1 MKFVY
6 FNIYKHTFVLDKRK
20 SQKYQLDHIDHS
32 DIFWDLVLNTNTE
45 VEVTFEHP
53 V

>member
-6 FNIYKHTFVLDKRK
+6 FNINKHMFVLDKRK
-20 SQKYQLDHIDHS
+20 SQKYQLDHS

>member
-6 FNIYKHTFVLDKRK
+6 FNINKHMFVLDKKK
-20 SQKYQLDHIDHS
+20 SQKYQLDHS
-32 DIFWDLVLNTNTE
+32 DIFWDLVLNTNK
-45 VEVTFEHP
+45 VEVTFENP